1 MAFFTR
7 KGLTVPDF
15 PSDCVLTEEPEEFN
29 LPSTPSSLA
38 TSTPDEITTN
48 KSITEVNTEFDAI
61 TKENAAKQQPND
73 EVTLEEATGI
83 DENANES
90 AVSSK
95 ADDSETN
102 EERDRFD
109 YVVDRTYGVE
119 V

>member
-7 KGLTVPDF
+7 KGLTVPEF

-38 TSTPDEITTN
+38 NSTPEESPAELLRSD
-48 KSITEVNTEFDAI
+48 VNTEFDII
-61 TKENAAKQQPND
+61 TKMQPSNGTAEPAAASLDINHSK
-73 EVTLEEATGI
+73 TAI
-83 DENANES
+83 DSNELTS
-90 AVSSK
+90 NK
-95 ADDSETN
+95 
-102 EERDRFD
+102 ERERFD